1 MKKLI
6 LSIAIVGFIAFG
18 AIGIQQLLASPSK
31 VEVVNYDKDPKK
43 DGDKKAADTKEVKA
57 ETKTTVSDGK
67 SCSSSC
73 CDKSSSSKSCC
84 SGEKSECSK
93 SCPDKK

>member
-6 LSIAIVGFIAFG
+6 LSFAIAGFIAFG
-18 AIGIQQLLASPSK
+18 AIGIQQLSASASN
-31 VEVVNYDKDPKK
+31 VEVVKNDKDPKK
-43 DGDKKAADTKEVKA
+43 DGDKKTADTKEVKA
-57 ETKTTVSDGK
+57 EAKPTENTEK
-67 SCSSSC
+67 SSSSSC